1 MKNLNRF
8 DRYAVYYF
16 VFTSPIFITFMVWAS
31 LEFKGAAN
39 PADLN
44 GGFWDIFGWFFIAWV
59 LDLLYIVTKMLFSK
73 IFRDILMA
81 KLAGIQER
89 DEREVVVAG
98 NAAKFA
104 YLSTFALL
112 LFMLVFSVTNLKVAK
127 DPTRASENK
136 GTVTIGFGAK
146 LTDDTAIMYE
156 KKDKD
161 NFSFSYNSLPL
172 SKPFMLIFLMIW
184 QIGSYHLIA
193 RKELVN

>member
-8 DRYAVYYF
+8 DRFSVYYF
-16 VFTSPIFITFMVWAS
+16 VFTSPLFISFIVWAS

-59 LDLLYIVTKMLFSK
+59 LDLLFIVTKMLFSK
-73 IFRDILMA
+73 NFRDILMA
-81 KLAGIQER
+81 KLAGIKER

-112 LFMLVFSVTNLKVAK
+112 LFMLVFSVTNIKVWA
-127 DPTRASENK
+127 DPSKGPKNK
-136 GTVTIGFGAK
+136 GMVTIGFGAK
-146 LTDDTAIMYE
+146 LTDDTAIVYE
-156 KKDKD
+156 KKAEN
-161 NFSFSYNSLPL
+161 NFSLSYNSLPI

-193 RKELVN
+193 RKELIN